1 MPPPRKQDIV
11 DWVEKAHKA
20 LSSDKEMFAKSFE
33 VCSIITND
41 PKKVRSGEFKN
52 EKCDEVII
60 DGYWRGNF
68 SLKKIFW
75 KSDEYFSP
83 MNDVIGFY
91 YYKTFTK
98 FTGSNCLYEL
108 LLI

>member
-1 MPPPRKQDIV
+1 M
-11 DWVEKAHKA
+11 
-20 LSSDKEMFAKSFE
+20 
-33 VCSIITND
+33 
-41 PKKVRSGEFKN
+41 RSGEFKN

-98 FTGSNCLYEL
+98 FTGSECLYEL
-108 LLI
+108 LLLYCLYQIILNYIWMDCLSKPNPARRLNV